1 MSFPLWKKWLPQIP
15 CNSKQEG
22 LNQGERG
29 ESFSP
34 LFFAMTILNL
44 GRIGDNINLLPVLYS
59 EHLAGRRPTIVTSG
73 KYSDLFDGVSYCDV
87 KRYSGDPVELSNA
100 IGLCQGL
107 PDLRVAQVFMHPN
120 ETRRESTYTLESYRL
135 GRFRDLWRKFPYV
148 IDQRDPT
155 REQKLLE
162 NIEGPFIGVASLGVS
177 SPFANSEQLINGLRL
192 RFPDH
197 TILDLSK
204 VKAERI
210 YDLLGILDRASC
222 LVTIDTAHLWLANVA
237 KCPTV
242 ALVNDGWRGSPPPVT
257 ATSTFRYWDFQL
269 DSVCDEVEK
278 TLLGVGDLVG
288 IVDRFGQEKRH
299 SEALE
304 SQKRAF
310 TTLLTTQGI
319 GRTAQSIG
327 DPRPLPM
334 LKDMLTKA
342 IKFSRGRDTIVWTND
357 DVTILNLD
365 LVKDHVGKFGAVG
378 IRRDPDHIGREL
390 FAFRWDWLA
399 DRLFTFPDCA
409 VASPWFD
416 LAVASW
422 IRREFG
428 WTPTLDNLG
437 KDFYPCEIPN
447 DGIFIH
453 PPHESS
459 WVGDK
464 ERYPAAQWN
473 HHIFK
478 QLIK

>member
-15 CNSKQEG
+15 CNFKQEG
-22 LNQGERG
+22 LSQGERG

-44 GRIGDNINLLPVLYS
+44 GRIGDNINLMPVLYS

-73 KYSDLFDGVSYCDV
+73 KYSDLFDVVSYCDV
-87 KRYSGDPVELSNA
+87 KRYSGDPADLTNA
-100 IGLCQGL
+100 IGLCRGL

-120 ETRRESTYTLESYRL
+120 ETRQESTYALESYRL

-148 IDQRDPT
+148 IDQRDPA
-155 REQKLLE
+155 REHQLLE
-162 NIEGPFIGVASLGVS
+162 NIDCPFIGVAPLGVS
-177 SPFANSEQLINGLRL
+177 SPFANSEQLVNGLRL

-197 TILDLSK
+197 AILNLSK

-222 LVTIDTAHLWLANVA
+222 LVTIDTAHLWLANAA

-242 ALVNDGWRGSPPPVT
+242 ALVNDGWRGSPSPVT
-257 ATSTFRYWDFQL
+257 ATSTFRYRDFQL

-278 TLLGVGDLVG
+278 TLIGGGDLVG

-304 SQKRAF
+304 SQKGAF

-342 IKFSRGRDTIVWTND
+342 IKFSRDRDTIVWTND

-365 LVKDHVGKFGAVG
+365 LVRDHVGKFGAVG

-390 FAFRWDWLA
+390 FAFRWDWLV

-416 LAVASW
+416 LAVAAW
-422 IRREFG
+422 IRRQFG
-428 WTPTLDNLG
+428 WVSDMDNLG
-437 KDFYPCEIPN
+437 KDLYPCEIPN
-447 DGIFIH
+447 DGILHH
-453 PPHESS
+453 PDHPSS
-459 WVGDK
+459 WTGSMEATASK
-464 ERYPAAQWN
+464 WNER
-473 HHIFK
+473 IFK
-478 QLIK
+478 MML